1 MLISLIE
8 RNMKIFFRDKML
20 VFFSLLSVFISIL
33 LFIFF
38 LEQQQIGS
46 LGNVFAVTPATKLLV
61 TEWMIAGILA
71 MTAMTSTLAVY
82 SLFIYDKESRRTS
95 DFLTTTGS
103 HTNILLSYTIS
114 AFVIG
119 FSLSI
124 IGYIICTVYM
134 LTLGASFPS
143 MMEIAKVI
151 SIMAM
156 GVLLSA
162 MINLFIVLIVKSAK
176 AFSTVNPQSPVY
188 AS

>member
-71 MTAMTSTLAVY
+71 KTPK
-82 SLFIYDKESRRTS
+82 DCGSR
-95 DFLTTTGS
+95 
-103 HTNILLSYTIS
+103 
-114 AFVIG
+114 
-119 FSLSI
+119 
-124 IGYIICTVYM
+124 
-134 LTLGASFPS
+134 
-143 MMEIAKVI
+143 
-151 SIMAM
+151 
-156 GVLLSA
+156 
-162 MINLFIVLIVKSAK
+162 
-176 AFSTVNPQSPVY
+176 
-188 AS
+188 